1 VSEGRERGWTVFLTE
16 DAANVL
22 QTMRTTGH
30 EELHDQVVLFLRAL
44 AVEAGAAADASKPL
58 PGLPMGDGRFNI
70 DVSQAPV
77 LISYSRYPGM
87 REFRVT
93 DLIWL
98 G

>member
-1 VSEGRERGWTVFLTE
+1 MSEGRGWTVFLTE
-16 DAANVL
+16 DAAGVL
-22 QTMRTTGH
+22 ETMRATGH
-30 EELHDQVVLFLRAL
+30 EELHDQVVLFLQGL
-44 AVEAGAAADASKPL
+44 AVEAGAAADADRTL

-70 DVSQAPV
+70 DVPQAAV
-77 LISYSRYPGM
+77 LISYSRYPGL

>member
-1 VSEGRERGWTVFLTE
+1 VSDGRGWTVFLAE
-16 DAANVL
+16 DAAVVL
-22 QTMRTTGH
+22 ETMRTTGH
-30 EELHDQVVLFLRAL
+30 EDLHDRVVFFLQELAL
-44 AVEAGAAADASKPL
+44 EAGAAADADKEL

-70 DVSQAPV
+70 DVPLAAV
-77 LISYSRYPGM
+77 LIGYSRYPGL